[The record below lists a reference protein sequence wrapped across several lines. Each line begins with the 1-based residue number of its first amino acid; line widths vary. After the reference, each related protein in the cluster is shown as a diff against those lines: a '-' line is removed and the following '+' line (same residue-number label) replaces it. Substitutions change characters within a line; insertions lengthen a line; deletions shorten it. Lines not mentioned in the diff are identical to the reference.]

1 MMRVKMLR
9 FQLVSLGG
17 VKFDEEVAEV
27 TLPTMDG
34 KIGVLSHHMP
44 LVSVASTGTIAV
56 RHKPGDPDDFR
67 DYFAVSGGVIEVSNN
82 VLTVLVDEAD
92 HADEVDSAEAQKAYD
107 LAQKMVSEAKDQVSL
122 EHAQSLMDRQAVRLQ
137 VAGLKRRR
145 RNQ

>member
-1 MMRVKMLR
+1 MIH

-17 VKFDEEVAEV
+17 VKFDEDVYEDL
-27 TLPTMDG
+27 LPTLDG
-34 KIGVLSHHMP
+34 QIGVLDHHMP

-56 RHKPGDPDDFR
+56 RHKPSDPDDFR

-82 VLTVLVDEAD
+82 TLTVLVDDAD
-92 HADEVDSAEAQKAYD
+92 HADEITLAEAQKAYD
-107 LAQKMVSEAKDQVSL
+107 EAQKLKKEAKDQVSL

-145 RNQ
+145 RS